1 MKKAL
6 IVILVILC
14 VSAIA
19 VSAIIFVPKAVNESQ
34 VNKLASGGVKVG
46 ETTFILSDAFE
57 GSAKVE
63 NEKMEFC
70 FTQVYGQTEFV
81 KEKHHL
87 FLIGEYSV
95 GLDKNITL
103 DVEESYYMLELVG
116 TEKNI
121 ENYKKINSKMFQ
133 EYLDRGNYTQQQ
145 YDREMTLINGEKAYP
160 MNEEEIVTSAKL
172 RMDTET
178 GKVYLISYGNMTETI
193 EYAYHDSGE
202 IKTETYKGYG
212 TIPLGKIEYDTKGN
226 QLISGSEREFY
237 DSGVIKR
244 ESYYYDYKDHI
255 FEYDVNGRLI
265 KSYCTVEVEGY
276 NEGTLREVFIKTY
289 EYNSDGICVLIES
302 ESDGHYSKTKILGY
316 GHEIRTRWTSNPEN
330 KLVEEYFDGE
340 IIKEETYK
348 DGKLIRVDNY

>member
-1 MKKAL
+1 MKKFL
-6 IVILVILC
+6 IVFLAIIAVA
-14 VSAIA
+14 AIA
-19 VSAIIFVPKAVNESQ
+19 VSAFVFVPKVVNESQ
-34 VNKLASGGVKVG
+34 VNKLSSGGVQDG
-46 ETTFILSDAFE
+46 ATTFALNDTFE

-63 NEKMEFC
+63 NGKMEFC
-70 FTQVYGQTEFV
+70 FTQIYGKTDYV
-81 KEKHHL
+81 KEKEHL
-87 FLIGEYSV
+87 YLIGEYSV

-103 DVEESYYMLELVG
+103 NVEESYNMLELVG
-116 TEKNI
+116 TEKDI
-121 ENYKKINSKMFQ
+121 ENYKKIKSKMFQ

-145 YDREMTLINGEKAYP
+145 YDREMTLINGEKVYP
-160 MNEEEIVTSAKL
+160 LNEEEIITSAKL

-178 GKVYLISYGNMTETI
+178 GKVYLISYGNKAETI
-193 EYAYHDSGE
+193 EYTYHDSGE

-212 TIPLGKIEYDTKGN
+212 AIPLGKIEYDTKGN

-244 ESYYYDYKDHI
+244 ESDYYDYKDHI

-265 KSYCTVEVEGY
+265 KSYCTEEEEG
-276 NEGTLREVFIKTY
+276 GTLRETFIKTY

-302 ESDGHYSKTKILGY
+302 ENDGHYSKTKILGY